1 MPLTARQDMNLTHLT
16 HLSHP
21 HDADGNDAVASA
33 AARRVWWVAGIA
45 ALLKLLCAA
54 LTLGT
59 VDIGSFFHF
68 GQAILEHGLPE
79 LYEREP
85 LFNHTPLVGWFSALV
100 FNVTGGSPRWFAFV
114 FRVPSIVADLV
125 AVGAVLRVLPLRTA
139 GARWSALLLAASPVS
154 FMVSGFHGNM
164 DPVMTY
170 LLVLAA
176 TACVSG
182 GPVRCALFFSLACNA
197 KVAALVIAPVFFF
210 HWLARRE
217 ALRFSLVCAVLLLA
231 AWSYPLIEC
240 ARPFTEHVLGYGSYW
255 GIWGFTYWLEQAAG
269 QFGWAQFAGVR
280 FGDFTRA
287 QWIVMVILKTV
298 IIGATLVL
306 AWRRRHVRGRQIFV
320 TVAAVWTVFMVFA
333 PGVAAQYLVWPA
345 PFLLVASTRS
355 YAWVTAA
362 CAAHL
367 AIFYTVLSGGF
378 PWYFGIARAATNPIW
393 MLSGNIAWMAFVLC
407 LARMAR
413 AALAPSANA
422 SPDAA

>member
-1 MPLTARQDMNLTHLT
+1 MTLTARQDMKPADP
-16 HLSHP
+16 SHP
-21 HDADGNDAVASA
+21 HDADDAVAV
-33 AARRVWWVAGIA
+33 RRVWQVAWIA

-68 GQAILEHGLPE
+68 GQAILDGGLPA

-85 LFNHTPLVGWFSALV
+85 LFNHTPMVGWFSAFV
-100 FNVTGGSPRWFAFV
+100 FKVTGGSPRWFAFV

-139 GARWSALLLAASPVS
+139 GARWGVLLLAASPVS

-164 DPVMTY
+164 DPVMTC

-176 TACVSG
+176 AACVSG
-182 GPVRCALFFSLACNA
+182 GPLRCALFFSLACNA
-197 KVAALVIAPVFFF
+197 KVAALVIGPVFFF

-217 ALRFSLVCAVLLLA
+217 GLRFALACAALLLA
-231 AWSYPLIEC
+231 AWSYPLIAC

-255 GIWGFTYWLEQAAG
+255 GIWGITYWLEQSAR
-269 QFGWAQFAGVR
+269 QFGWTQFGGVR

-287 QWIVMVILKTV
+287 QTLVIGILKMG
-298 IIGATLVL
+298 IIIATLAL
-306 AWRRRHVRGRQIFV
+306 AWCRRHARGLPVFV
-320 TVAAVWTVFMVFA
+320 TIAAVWTVFMVFA
-333 PGVAAQYLVWPA
+333 PGAAAQYLVWPA
-345 PFLLVASTRS
+345 PFLLMMCARR

-362 CAAHL
+362 CTVHL
-367 AIFYTVLSGGF
+367 VIFYTVLSGGF

-393 MLSGNIAWMAFVLC
+393 MLSGNIAWLAFVLC
-407 LARMAR
+407 LAKMAK
-413 AALAPSANA
+413 AALIPILPIARTNCERREK
-422 SPDAA
+422 